1 MENNYNN
8 YTKKIIEVLKD
19 VGVPANI
26 KGYEYLKV
34 AFNAV
39 LNDRTYMDQV
49 TKRLYPDVAA
59 MCDTT
64 ASRVERNIRYAIEV
78 AFDNVDPEQITEYFG
93 RCCKYNK
100 GKATNSEFIAIL
112 AERIRVDAGKYD
124 QVSK

>member
-26 KGYEYLKV
+26 KGYECLK
-34 AFNAV
+34 AAINAV
-39 LNDRTYMDQV
+39 LNDRTYIDQM

-64 ASRVERNIRYAIEV
+64 PSRVERNIRHATEV
-78 AFDNVDPEQITEYFG
+78 AFDNMDPEQITEYFG
-93 RCCKYNK
+93 RCCSYRK
-100 GKATNSEFIAIL
+100 GKATSGEFIAIL
-112 AERIRVDAGKYD
+112 AERIRVDAGEYD

>member
-1 MENNYNN
+1 MESNYNN

-19 VGVPANI
+19 VGVPASI

-34 AFNAV
+34 AINAV
-39 LNDRTYMDQV
+39 LNDRTYIDQM

-64 ASRVERNIRYAIEV
+64 ASRVERNIRHATEV
-78 AFDNVDPEQITEYFG
+78 AFDNMDPERIAEYFG
-93 RCCKYNK
+93 WCYSPRK

-112 AERIRVDAGKYD
+112 AERIRVDAGEYD

>member
-19 VGVPANI
+19 VGVPASL
-26 KGYEYLKV
+26 KGYEYLKI
-34 AFNAV
+34 AINAV

-64 ASRVERNIRYAIEV
+64 ASRVERSIRHATEV
-78 AFDNVDPEQITEYFG
+78 AFNNMDPEQITQYFG
-93 RCCKYNK
+93 RCCNYYK

-112 AERIRVDAGKYD
+112 AERIRVDLGEYD
-124 QVSK
+124 RVSN

>member
-19 VGVPANI
+19 VGVPASI
-26 KGYEYLKV
+26 KGYEYLK
-34 AFNAV
+34 AAINAV
-39 LNDRTYMDQV
+39 LNDRTYMYQV

-59 MCDTT
+59 MYGTT
-64 ASRVERNIRYAIEV
+64 PSRVERAIRHATEV
-78 AFDNVDPEQITEYFG
+78 AFNNMDPEQITQYFG
-93 RCCKYNK
+93 RCCSCYK

-112 AERIRVDAGKYD
+112 AERIRVDAGEYD

>member
-19 VGVPANI
+19 VGVPASI
-26 KGYEYLKV
+26 KGYEYLK
-34 AFNAV
+34 AAINAV
-39 LNDRTYMDQV
+39 LNDRTYIDQM

-64 ASRVERNIRYAIEV
+64 ASCVERNIRHATEV
-78 AFDNVDPEQITEYFG
+78 AFDNMDPEQVAEYFE
-93 RCCKYNK
+93 RCYSCRK

-112 AERIRVDAGKYD
+112 AERIRVDAGEYD

>member
-19 VGVPANI
+19 VGVPANL

-34 AFNAV
+34 AINAV

-64 ASRVERNIRYAIEV
+64 ASRVERNIRHAIEV